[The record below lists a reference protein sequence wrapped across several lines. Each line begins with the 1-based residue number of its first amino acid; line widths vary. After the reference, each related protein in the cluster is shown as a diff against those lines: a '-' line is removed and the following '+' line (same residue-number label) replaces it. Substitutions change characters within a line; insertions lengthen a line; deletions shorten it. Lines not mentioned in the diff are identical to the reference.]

1 MLAFISCGIKTIIV
15 TIYSSIVN
23 IKDKRKRKKKHET
36 LFQYSRKL
44 FRILNVRIRDQ
55 YRKRKPLGQWNFV
68 VVTEMTLGVEIIK
81 LSRKNGKKYFVNF
94 CIELRSSK
102 LTINKQIRLNV
113 FFLEKDYKHEVH
125 ILSYSTVELMRYFFI
140 FTFITKLKYIKLRS

>member
-1 MLAFISCGIKTIIV
+1 LLAFISCGTKTIFV

-23 IKDKRKRKKKHET
+23 IWDKRKRKKHET

-55 YRKRKPLGQWNFV
+55 YRKRKPLDQWNFV
-68 VVTEMTLGVEIIK
+68 VVTEMTLGVETIK

-102 LTINKQIRLNV
+102 LTINKQIRLDV
-113 FFLEKDYKHEVH
+113 FLQKR
-125 ILSYSTVELMRYFFI
+125 IIS
-140 FTFITKLKYIKLRS
+140 LKYIFYLIQQLNW